1 MNSRHTTSTL
11 PAAVTR
17 GRQPRI
23 LVVEDD
29 RHVRALLC
37 DLFGTWGYEVD
48 AAANGRDALALF
60 DPGVHDVV
68 LTDFAMPELTGLDVV
83 AGVRDRDRAVAV
95 IMLTGSMRNLD
106 GEGRRL
112 GFRLLYKPLDIE
124 GLRRAV
130 HESVTAATRPI

>member
-1 MNSRHTTSTL
+1 
-11 PAAVTR
+11 
-17 GRQPRI
+17 
-23 LVVEDD
+23 
-29 RHVRALLC
+29 
-37 DLFGTWGYEVD
+37 
-48 AAANGRDALALF
+48 
-60 DPGVHDVV
+60 
-68 LTDFAMPELTGLDVV
+68 MPELTGLDVV

-95 IMLTGSMRNLD
+95 IMLTGTMRDLD